1 MCHNWF
7 VEDQGT
13 RRGPV
18 GARRDDITSSQRAQ
32 IAIEVLSPC
41 RSWGTVSRLAEEY
54 RVSRQAVYEIAATG
68 NRVLV
73 TGLEPRPHG
82 PQPAEKAIWVNRNR
96 LVRGTVALTEAGISQ
111 RDVSFCLEELLDTVL
126 SPSWVNAELAKAE
139 KTAGLVN
146 GQWRPTVAE
155 TLSGDEIYSNGS
167 PNLLVVGNDSLYIYA
182 LTRQPGCD
190 GETWGCVLLE
200 TPDDAQFASDG
211 GTGLAAGTRAAE
223 VEVHQL
229 DWDHLLRPL
238 WGQATR
244 LERQAYAALEAV
256 EERVA
261 KFDQTTT
268 SKRLEHHLAAWER
281 LSAEAEEKTCRYD
294 DFFQI
299 AQLVDAQ
306 FALIDLESGQLRD
319 PIAGAERLRDL
330 GRKLQGWTGRI
341 YAKLSSNLINWAEG
355 LFRYQSALNQAISPL
370 IEQWGAPAIRA
381 LCRIWQIEA
390 DEKRHPRPVV
400 ERQAR
405 QVLWEESLDEAAS
418 LLGPEQFWD
427 AWERLS
433 EVLSRS
439 WRGSML
445 AECVNSLLRPIL
457 DGRKHTDQGCLELFR
472 FLHNVRPFRRG
483 KRVGHSPAQLAGLHV
498 PDDPF
503 ILLGLAPK
511 VSI

>member
-1 MCHNWF
+1 M
-7 VEDQGT
+7 
-13 RRGPV
+13 
-18 GARRDDITSSQRAQ
+18 GARRNDITSSQRAQ
-32 IAIEVLSPC
+32 IAIQVLSPQ
-41 RSWGTVSRLAEEY
+41 RLWGTVSRLAEKYEI
-54 RVSRQAVYEIAATG
+54 SRQTVYEIAVTG

-73 TGLEPRPHG
+73 TGMKPMPHG
-82 PQPAEKAIWVNRNR
+82 PQPTEKAVWVDRNR
-96 LVRGTVALTEAGISQ
+96 LVRGTVALTEAGVSQ
-111 RDVSFCLEELLDTVL
+111 RDVSFCLEELLDTTL
-126 SPSWVNAELAKAE
+126 SPSWVNANLARVE
-139 KTAGLVN
+139 TTAGVVN
-146 GQWRPTVAE
+146 AQWQPKVAE

-200 TPDDAQFASDG
+200 TPGYAQFASDG
-211 GTGLAAGTRAAE
+211 GTGLAAGAKVAE
-223 VEVHQL
+223 VEAHQL

-244 LERQAYAALEAV
+244 LEKQAYAALEAV
-256 EERVA
+256 EERAV
-261 KFDQTTT
+261 KFDQTSTC
-268 SKRLEHHLAAWER
+268 KRLEHHLSAWER
-281 LSAEAEEKTCRYD
+281 LSAEAEEKASRYD

-319 PIAGAERLRDL
+319 SIAGTESLRDL
-330 GRKLQGWTGRI
+330 GRQLQGWAGRI
-341 YAKLSSNLINWAEG
+341 YEKLSSNLSNWAEG
-355 LFRYQSALNQAISPL
+355 LFRYQSVLNQAISPL
-370 IEQWGAPAIRA
+370 TEQWGAPAICA

-390 DEKRHPRPVV
+390 DEKRHPLPVL

-405 QVLWEESLDEAAS
+405 QVLWGESLDEAAS
-418 LLGPEQFWD
+418 LLGPEQLWHAWD
-427 AWERLS
+427 ALS
-433 EVLSRS
+433 ELLSRS

-483 KRVGHSPAQLAGLHV
+483 KRVDQSPAQLAGLDV

-503 ILLGLAPK
+503 VLLGLAPK